1 MIVFPM
7 LQPHLNQ
14 LLLLAT
20 MASLAVVMLF
30 ESAAP
35 LRRNRASR
43 FRRWPGNLVLTMIEH
58 LLALVLLPALT
69 IMIAGVHDWH
79 ATGLIARTG
88 LGPLGGFVLT
98 LLALQ
103 CLGYWLHRAFHRIG
117 WMWRIHSVHHSD
129 PEVDATTV
137 HRHHPL
143 EVMIGFIVALPLI
156 FVLGPTPL
164 QLLAYNII
172 HIAVATFSHGNLTLG
187 KRMDAWVRPVLVTPS
202 FHRLHHAA
210 ARPYTDS
217 NYATLLPLF
226 DHLFGTVS
234 RLPEQTQ
241 ATMTL
246 GLEYFRSRRY
256 AGILALL
263 RQPFLP
269 NFGSRRK
276 HP

>member
-1 MIVFPM
+1 ML
-7 LQPHLNQ
+7 LQPTTQ
-14 LLLLAT
+14 ILLIAVI
-20 MASLAVVMLF
+20 ASLAVVLLL
-30 ESAAP
+30 ESVSP
-35 LRRNRASR
+35 
-43 FRRWPGNLVLTMIEH
+43 FRKVESSLLTRWPGNFVLTAIEH
-58 LLALVLLPALT
+58 ALALVLLPALT
-69 IMIAGVHDWH
+69 IAIVGEHDWH
-79 ATGLIARTG
+79 ATGLISQVG
-88 LGPLGGFVLT
+88 LGAVGGFIVT

-103 CLGYWLHRAFHRIG
+103 CLGYWMHRAFHRVG

-143 EVMIGFIVALPLI
+143 EVMIGFLVALPLI

-164 QLLAYNII
+164 QLLAYNIL

-187 KRMDAWVRPVLVTPS
+187 KRADAWVRLVLVTPS

-263 RQPFLP
+263 RQPFVP
-269 NFGSRRK
+269 HFGSRRK